1 LSIRN
6 FTGEEDWILIDR
18 VKKILYITMA
28 FVGFIL
34 TGASQDKTRE
44 TLTKEKEIILPKKEV
59 QT

>member
-1 LSIRN
+1 
-6 FTGEEDWILIDR
+6 
-18 VKKILYITMA
+18 MA